1 MPSSIAA
8 KNWAKLAILGVIWGA
23 SFMFVSVALQTV
35 GPLMIVAARISLG
48 AVFLLGLAYS
58 IGNGLPPIK
67 GRNGRIIWAFALAM
81 GVFSNAVPFALLTW
95 GQQFV
100 ASGFAGVCMSVV
112 PLLVLPLAHF
122 AVPGDRMSLRRL
134 VGFVI
139 GTIGVVVLIGPQA
152 FASTGNSLEMFARL
166 ACVGAAGCYAVGSIC
181 TRLCPDVD
189 RLGLAAATL
198 LLAAVIFT
206 PYALLN
212 EGLPGDVSGLSLI
225 ALLYLGILPTGVA
238 QILLVQVIRDA
249 GPVFMSLVNYQV
261 PIWSV
266 VFGVL
271 LLAEPLPPSL
281 ITAMALI
288 LGGVMLSQ
296 LGALRRLFRR

>member
-8 KNWAKLAILGVIWGA
+8 KNWARLALLGVIWGA

-48 AVFLLGLAYS
+48 AVFLLVLAYS
-58 IGNGLPPIK
+58 LGNGLPPIK

-112 PLLVLPLAHF
+112 PLFVLPLAHF
-122 AVPGDRMSLRRL
+122 AVPGEAMSLRRL
-134 VGFVI
+134 LGFVI
-139 GTIGVVVLIGPQA
+139 GTVGVVVLIGPQA

-166 ACVGAAGCYAVGSIC
+166 ACVGAAGCYAVGAIC

-198 LLAAVIFT
+198 LLAAVIFV

-212 EGLPGDVSGLSLI
+212 EGLPSDVSGLSLI

-288 LGGVMLSQ
+288 LSGVMLSQ

>member
-1 MPSSIAA
+1 VPSSIAA
-8 KNWAKLAILGVIWGA
+8 KNWAKLALLGVIWGA

-48 AVFLLGLAYS
+48 AVFLLVLAYS

-139 GTIGVVVLIGPQA
+139 GTVGVVVLIGPQA
-152 FASTGNSLEMFARL
+152 FASTDNSLEMFARL

-198 LLAAVIFT
+198 LLAAVIFV

>member
-139 GTIGVVVLIGPQA
+139 GTIGVAVLIGPQA

-212 EGLPGDVSGLSLI
+212 EVLPGDVSGLSLI

>member
-8 KNWAKLAILGVIWGA
+8 KNWAKLALLGVIWGA

-48 AVFLLGLAYS
+48 AVFLLVLAYS

-139 GTIGVVVLIGPQA
+139 GTVGVVVLIGPQA
-152 FASTGNSLEMFARL
+152 FASTDNSLEMFARL

-198 LLAAVIFT
+198 LLAAVIFV